1 MRALILACVVSS
13 VVATAASAQTADK
26 QVTPGTAPTQTMDKA
41 TPEMKGT
48 GTGEHPPTGRMDQAV
63 PPMKSG
69 DAATTTGTTG
79 GADCEA
85 AWTKAN
91 PSNAATIT
99 EAQAQQYVADVK
111 AANPDNDGTLD
122 KAEFTKACDSG
133 LVQK

>member
-1 MRALILACVVSS
+1 MQAWIMACVAS
-13 VVATAASAQTADK
+13 TALASAAAAQTADK
-26 QVTPGTAPTQTMDKA
+26 KATPGNAPTQTMDKA
-41 TPEMKGT
+41 TPEMKGP

-69 DAATTTGTTG
+69 DAAAG
-79 GADCEA
+79 GSSGSAECDA
-85 AWTKAN
+85 AWAKAN
-91 PSNAATIT
+91 PTNEETIT

-133 LVQK
+133 LVAK

>member
-1 MRALILACVVSS
+1 MKALIFASIASLAL
-13 VVATAASAQTADK
+13 ATGAGAQTADK
-26 QVTPGTAPTQTMDKA
+26 KAVPGDAPTKSMDAA
-41 TPEMKGT
+41 TPEMKGP

-69 DAATTTGTTG
+69 DAATTTGTNG
-79 GADCEA
+79 QADCEA

-99 EAQAQQYVADVK
+99 EAQAQQYVADVR

-122 KAEFTKACDSG
+122 KTEFTKACESG
-133 LVQK
+133 LVAK